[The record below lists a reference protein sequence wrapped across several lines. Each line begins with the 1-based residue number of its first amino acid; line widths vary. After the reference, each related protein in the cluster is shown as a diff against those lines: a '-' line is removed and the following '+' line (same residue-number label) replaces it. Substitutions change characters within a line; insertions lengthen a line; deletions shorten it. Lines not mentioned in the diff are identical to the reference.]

1 MDRNARLSRVLR
13 TLAVPAYVVGGVV
26 LLAVLIHV
34 WDSLLGRVLLIAAI
48 MVFGLWMW
56 WHSWPGAIRISVRW
70 REKPGLSRCA
80 RCFP

>member
-56 WHSWPGAIRISVRW
+56 WHSWQRMRTDRHDRQKRWGIRY
-70 REKPGLSRCA
+70 
-80 RCFP
+80 